1 MSSLWLWFQ
10 ALLFY
15 PMFLVYTKQV
25 PICTAQFKFRGQIMC
40 VFCMFELCYNMC
52 RSTPLWISENM
63 GRVRWALRL
72 VVRKVWQGRLQASV
86 GCLLHVVSS
95 DIVVLL
101 RSYTDY
107 SLKIWQYSP
116 KIEGL
121 HDIVMNYNREYS
133 VSSNSQVK
141 KYFTTISLGVSHRW
155 CRVRRNSWSFESCG
169 FILF

>member
-1 MSSLWLWFQ
+1 MTSLCLWFQ

-25 PICTAQFKFRGQIMC
+25 PIYTAQFKFRGQIMC

-52 RSTPLWISENM
+52 SSTPLWISENI

-116 KIEGL
+116 KIARPTWYCKWITIES
-121 HDIVMNYNREYS
+121 IAY
-133 VSSNSQVK
+133 QVTVK
-141 KYFTTISLGVSHRW
+141 S
-155 CRVRRNSWSFESCG
+155 RR
-169 FILF
+169 ILPLYHLV